1 MTQQPARQPPAVTR
15 QPHRS
20 RARLWVFRLLACTLV
35 PAMFFVALEFGLRV
49 VGVGYDARF
58 FVSAP
63 VAGRALMGNPRFGW
77 TYFTPAIARKP
88 EPMVLADPKPAGT
101 YRIVLLGSSAAMGF
115 PEPAFGMARQ
125 LDAML
130 RDAFPGA
137 KFEVVNAAMVA
148 INSNV
153 VRQIAADAASEQ
165 PDLFIVYEGNNE
177 VIGPWGPGTVFA
189 GFSPSS
195 AGIRANVAL
204 RRLRLGQLITSAVG
218 GLSAKK
224 KDALTE
230 WTGMEMFLGSTIAQ
244 DDPRLAVVADR
255 FAQNLRDI
263 TAVARAANAGVILC
277 TVGVNT
283 RDCAPFASLHTPGLS
298 EQVKSDFTAA
308 VGRADELLKTDPA
321 GALAQYDAALA
332 LDDRFADLHFKRARA
347 LEALQKFDD
356 ARAAYQRALDLDA
369 LRFRTD
375 SRLNDAVR
383 RVASESAGDSAVSL
397 VDVEAVFRAHAAS
410 PGGLVGA
417 GLLYEHC
424 HMNFEGNH
432 AVAGALFK
440 DVITRLPAAIRAGAS
455 PDLEPPPAYRVAAML
470 GYTPA
475 AELRMSQ
482 NILELMQRP
491 PFTLQYDHADSA
503 GLVKRRVDAVKA
515 QITPA
520 AVAGW
525 RRASEPEA
533 TRAPNDWQ
541 LHRQLSALAIQ
552 EGDLSGAEAHLR
564 AVLAAVPFHVESA
577 LELGG
582 VLAKKN
588 DFDAAERVYRE
599 SMRSPYSSLSHESEV
614 FFSLGIIDERRGN
627 TAGATANYTESLAR
641 SPSNPKPMT
650 NLGLML
656 LRAGK
661 AAEAETWFRKVAD
674 SQPHLSLA
682 WINLSLAQSAQKKFT
697 DAEASLRRLV
707 ELDPSSAAAHTGLG
721 DALAL
726 AGKPGEAA
734 EAFRA
739 AERLAPN
746 SPEVKVRLAKSLIAT
761 GDRPGADAALNAALK
776 LNPNLSEARELLK
789 SLTAA
794 GTKP

>member
-1 MTQQPARQPPAVTR
+1 
-15 QPHRS
+15 
-20 RARLWVFRLLACTLV
+20 
-35 PAMFFVALEFGLRV
+35 MFFIALEFALRLI
-49 VGVGYDARF
+49 GVGYDARF
-58 FVSAP
+58 FITAP
-63 VAGRALMGNPRFGW
+63 VAGRSLMGNPRFGW
-77 TYFTPAIARKP
+77 TYFPATIARKP
-88 EPMVLADPKPAGT
+88 EPMVLPDPKPAGT

-130 RDAFPGA
+130 RDSFPGA

-153 VRQIAADAASEQ
+153 VRQIAADAAAPQ

-218 GLSAKK
+218 GLSSKK

-244 DDPRLAVVADR
+244 DDPRLTVVADR

-263 TAVARAANAGVILC
+263 TAAARAVDAGVILC
-277 TVGVNT
+277 TVGVNA

-298 EQVKSDFTAA
+298 ERAKDDFAAAVSRADQLLKSD
-308 VGRADELLKTDPA
+308 PA
-321 GALAQYDAALA
+321 SALAEYNAALA
-332 LDDRFADLHFKRARA
+332 IDDRFAELHFKRGRA
-347 LEALQKFDD
+347 LEALDKFDD
-356 ARAAYQRALDLDA
+356 AQAAYQRALDLDA

-383 RVASESAGDSAVSL
+383 RVASEQAADPAVSL
-397 VDVEAVFRAHAAS
+397 VDVEAVFRSHTAS

-432 AVAGALFK
+432 AIAAALFK
-440 DVITRLPAAIRAGAS
+440 DIVKRLPTGVRAGAAV
-455 PDLEPPPAYRVAAML
+455 DLEPSPAYRVAAMV

-482 NILELMQRP
+482 NIFELVQRP
-491 PFTLQYDHADSA
+491 PFTLQFDHADSA

-515 QITPA
+515 QVTPA
-520 AVAGW
+520 SLAGW

-533 TRAPNDWQ
+533 VRAPNDWQ
-541 LHRQLSALAIQ
+541 LRRQLSALAIQ
-552 EGDLSGAEAHLR
+552 EGDLTGAETHLR
-564 AVLAAVPFHVESA
+564 AVLAAVPFHVETA

-599 SMRSPYSSLSHESEV
+599 SMRSPFSSASHESEV
-614 FFSLGIIDERRGN
+614 FFALGIIDERRGK
-627 TAGATANYTESLAR
+627 ADGATNNYTQSLAR
-641 SPSNPKPMT
+641 WHSNPKPMT
-650 NLGLML
+650 NLGLMM
-656 LRAGK
+656 LRAGR

-682 WINLSLAQSAQKKFT
+682 WINLSLAQSAQKKYT

-707 ELDPSSAAAHTGLG
+707 ELDPSNAAAHTGLG
-721 DALAL
+721 DALTL

-739 AERLAPN
+739 AELLAPN
-746 SPEVKVRLAKSLIAT
+746 SPEVKVRLAKSLIAI
-761 GDRPGADAALNAALK
+761 GDRPGAESALTAALK

-789 SLTAA
+789 SLTPA